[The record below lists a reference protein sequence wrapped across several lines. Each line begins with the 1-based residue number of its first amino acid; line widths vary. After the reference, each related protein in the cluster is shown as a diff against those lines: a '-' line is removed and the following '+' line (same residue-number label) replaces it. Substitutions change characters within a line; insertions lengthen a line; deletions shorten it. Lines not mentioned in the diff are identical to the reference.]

1 MIVYVWIRSGCI
13 GVRIVI
19 SHGFFSKP
27 KAAAGTDD
35 THTHHY
41 NSLAVSHASQQPWQ
55 YHAPS
60 LRSTLRAPTEPM
72 AAPVRTMRTMLSDA
86 GAPQWTCTMAGARST
101 RMARNRA
108 AAHAQVAVE
117 VVAAV
122 AHPTR
127 GMGQTPCCTWLWR
140 ICRCQA
146 GSNPHAEHIAQW
158 SALWKAAA
166 ATPSA
171 STQCLNWPAKA

>member
-1 MIVYVWIRSGCI
+1 MHPSSPGSTMRRRSGPHL
-13 GVRIVI
+13 GR
-19 SHGFFSKP
+19 
-27 KAAAGTDD
+27 
-35 THTHHY
+35 
-41 NSLAVSHASQQPWQ
+41 Q
-55 YHAPS
+55 
-60 LRSTLRAPTEPM
+60 PM

-166 ATPSA
+166 FANPRSRASA
-171 STQCLNWPAKA
+171 SLACCARRWAALDRSSASRSARARASRRCCSSSAVYDELGGRPRLRPGTS